1 MSVTSVERAFRIL
14 RVVGDEPRTLSQI
27 AETVGMPLSTAS
39 RFLGSLQGTGAV
51 ARGTD
56 GVYRIG
62 PAISELAGRER
73 TDPDLL
79 GLAQP
84 HLATLANLSGET
96 SGVATAL
103 GDSILHL
110 GQTNLDL
117 DSDVIVRDWTGFQ
130 APMHSGC
137 TGFVIMAWWPTERVD
152 RYLSQQLESFSDRTM
167 TDPKDI
173 RSRLSEIRQRGVLW
187 STDEYAQGVTSVAA
201 AVRDH
206 RGEAVGAL
214 HVHGPSYRF
223 PDTKHTKALEAELLQ
238 GAGRMSAALGW
249 IPESIGA

>member
-14 RVVGDEPRTLSQI
+14 RVVGEEPRTLSQV
-27 AETVGMPLSTAS
+27 ADAVDMPLSTAS
-39 RFLGSLQGTGAV
+39 RFLGSLHGSGAL
-51 ARGTD
+51 ARD
-56 GVYRIG
+56 AEGVYRIG
-62 PAISELAGRER
+62 PTINELAGREHA
-73 TDPDLL
+73 DPDLL

-84 HLATLANLSGET
+84 HLAALANLSGET
-96 SGVATAL
+96 SGIAAAL

-110 GQTNLDL
+110 GQTNLDV

-137 TGFVIMAWWPTERVD
+137 TGFVIMAWWPEARLEQ
-152 RYLSQQLESFSDRTM
+152 YLAQPLESFSDKTM
-167 TDPKDI
+167 TDPDSI
-173 RSRLSEIRQRGVLW
+173 RTRLRDVRRRGVLW

-206 RGEAVGAL
+206 RGNAVGSL

-223 PDTKHTKALEAELLQ
+223 PERKKTDELENELRQ
-238 GAGRMSAALGW
+238 NAGRMSAALGW
-249 IPESIGA
+249 TPESIGA

>member
-14 RVVGDEPRTLSQI
+14 RIVGDEPRTLSEV
-27 AETVGMPLSTAS
+27 ADAVGMPLSTAS
-39 RFLGSLQGTGAV
+39 RFLGSLHGTGAL
-51 ARGTD
+51 ARDAD

-62 PAISELAGRER
+62 PAISELAGREH

-84 HLATLANLSGET
+84 HLAALANLSGET
-96 SGVATAL
+96 SGIAAAL
-103 GDSILHL
+103 DDSILHL

-137 TGFVIMAWWPTERVD
+137 TGFVIMAWWPDARID
-152 RYLSQQLESFSDRTM
+152 RYLAQPLEAFSADTM
-167 TDPKDI
+167 TDSSDI
-173 RSRLSEIRQRGVLW
+173 RERLRTIRDRGALW
-187 STDEYAQGVTSVAA
+187 TTDEYAQGVTSVAA
-201 AVRDH
+201 AIRDH
-206 RGEAVGAL
+206 TGAPVGSL

-223 PDTKHTKALEAELLQ
+223 PDTQMTNQLETELLQ
-238 GAGRMSAALGW
+238 NAGRMSAALGW
-249 IPESIGA
+249 TPESIGA